1 MILDDFIDQAVVRH
15 GRLPE
20 RMMLTPMAAAAL
32 AVKNVRVPP
41 EYRGVKLVVLDPR
54 DSFITKEPAVG
65 KVVALIVEDNGVF
78 QAVRLVD
85 VE

>member
-1 MILDDFIDQAVVRH
+1 MIIDEFIDQAAVRH

-32 AVKNVRVPP
+32 AVKGVRVPP
-41 EYRGVKLVVLDPR
+41 EHRGVKMVVLDAR
-54 DSFITKEPAVG
+54 DTFVTKDPAVG

-78 QAVRLVD
+78 QAIRLVD